1 MNPVNT
7 ASLAPAQMA
16 RALPDVSGLTDV
28 ADAADTGRFSG
39 AAGVQIDRLSVRFGT
54 RTVLDDLSLTIRR
67 GELLTVLGRSGCG
80 KTTLLRFI
88 AGFIE
93 ADALAGS
100 LTVAG
105 RDLTHVPP
113 HQRNLGLLFQSY
125 ALFPHLSVF
134 ENVAFGLKARRVPAR
149 DIARRVADALKLVQL
164 GDAGHVMPAQLSG
177 GMQQRVALA
186 RALVIEPDVLLLD
199 EPLSALDANL
209 RASVRSELK
218 ALHERLPD
226 LTIVCVTHDQ
236 DDALVLSDRTL
247 LMRDGHI
254 AQLGTP
260 QQLYDTPNDA
270 YVARYLGAANLLPPS
285 VAFPVGDA
293 RYSVRDKLACLRPE
307 SLRIVPLGEGNL
319 HGTIESVEWYGSVLS
334 VPVLLDAMPKEPVLV
349 TMQRGHGMT
358 PEKGMRVSLR
368 YEADD
373 VVLINP

>member
-1 MNPVNT
+1 MRTVNT
-7 ASLAPAQMA
+7 LTLAPAV
-16 RALPDVSGLTDV
+16 RE
-28 ADAADTGRFSG
+28 AAAVNSNQHTHG
-39 AAGVQIDRLSVRFGT
+39 GVRIDRLSVRFGT
-54 RTVLDDLSLTIRR
+54 RTVLDDLSLTIER

-93 ADALAGS
+93 ADGLAGT

-113 HQRNLGLLFQSY
+113 FKRNLGLLFQSY
-125 ALFPHLSVF
+125 ALFPHLSVYD
-134 ENVAFGLKARRVPAR
+134 NVAFGLRARRLKAGE
-149 DIARRVADALKLVQL
+149 IARRVADALKLVQL

-209 RASVRSELK
+209 RASVRTELK
-218 ALHERLPD
+218 ALHERLPN

-247 LMRDGHI
+247 LMRDGRI

-260 QQLYDTPNDA
+260 RELYDNPKDA
-270 YVARYLGAANLLPPS
+270 FVARYLGAANLLPPS
-285 VAFPVGDA
+285 IMFPIGDPRHDDRDHVACV
-293 RYSVRDKLACLRPE
+293 RPE
-307 SLRIVPLGEGNL
+307 CLSIVPLGDAQL
-319 HGTIESVEWYGSVLS
+319 HGTIASVEWYGAALSASVM
-334 VPVLLDAMPKEPVLV
+334 LDALPDQPVLV
-349 TMQRGHGMT
+349 TMQRAHGPM
-358 PEKGMRVSLR
+358 PVKGARVSLR
-368 YEADD
+368 HEVDD
-373 VVLINP
+373 VVLISE

>member
-1 MNPVNT
+1 V
-7 ASLAPAQMA
+7 S
-16 RALPDVSGLTDV
+16 ALPQVQHASD
-28 ADAADTGRFSG
+28 
-39 AAGVQIDRLSVRFGT
+39 GVHVDRLTVRFGT
-54 RTVLDDLSLTIRR
+54 RTVLNDLTLTIRR
-67 GELLTVLGRSGCG
+67 GEFLTVLGRSGCG

-88 AGFIE
+88 AGFIK
-93 ADALAGS
+93 ADGLAGN

-134 ENVAFGLKARRVPAR
+134 DNVAFGLRARKLKSNE
-149 DIARRVADALKLVQL
+149 IARRVADALKLVQL
-164 GDAGHVMPAQLSG
+164 SESGHVMPAQLSG

-218 ALHERLPD
+218 ALHERLPN

-247 LMRDGHI
+247 LMRDGRI

-260 QQLYDTPNDA
+260 RELYDTPNDGF
-270 YVARYLGAANLLPPS
+270 VARYLGAANLLPPRI
-285 VAFPVGDA
+285 VYPVGDP
-293 RYSVRDKLACLRPE
+293 RHEERERLACIRPE
-307 SLRIVPLGEGNL
+307 RFTVVPLGEGPL
-319 HGTIESVEWYGSVLS
+319 HGTVTSIEWYGASLSISVT
-334 VPVLLDAMPKEPVLV
+334 LDAMPNEPVLV
-349 TMQRGHGMT
+349 TAQRGHHRM
-358 PEKGMRVSLR
+358 PDKGARVSLR
-368 YEADD
+368 FEADD
-373 VVLINP
+373 VVLVRP

>member
-1 MNPVNT
+1 VNT
-7 ASLAPAQMA
+7 LALAPVV
-16 RALPDVSGLTDV
+16 REDG
-28 ADAADTGRFSG
+28 AASRTHG
-39 AAGVQIDRLSVRFGT
+39 AAGVHIDRLTVRFDT
-54 RTVLDDLSLTIRR
+54 RTVLDDLSLTIQR
-67 GELLTVLGRSGCG
+67 GELLTVLGKSGCG

-88 AGFIE
+88 AGFVA
-93 ADALAGS
+93 ADGLAGT

-105 RDLTHVPP
+105 RDLTHVAP

-134 ENVAFGLKARRVPAR
+134 ENVAFGLRARRLKAGE
-149 DIARRVADALKLVQL
+149 IARRVADALKLVQL

-218 ALHERLPD
+218 ALHERLPN

-247 LMRDGHI
+247 LMRDGRI

-260 QQLYDTPNDA
+260 RELYDAPVDGF
-270 YVARYLGAANLLPPS
+270 VARYLGAANLLPPR
-285 VAFPVGDA
+285 VVFPVGDA
-293 RYSVRDKLACLRPE
+293 RHAERERVACVRPE
-307 SLRIVPLGEGNL
+307 RLAIVPLGAGAL
-319 HGTIESVEWYGSVLS
+319 HGAIASVEWYGAVLS
-334 VPVLLDAMPKEPVLV
+334 VSVALDAYPEEPVLV
-349 TMQRGHGMT
+349 TMQRHHAAM
-358 PEKGMRVSLR
+358 PEKGSRVSLR

-373 VVLINP
+373 VVLVRP

>member
-7 ASLAPAQMA
+7 ASLADPG
-16 RALPDVSGLTDV
+16 ALGASPDALGAVRS
-28 ADAADTGRFSG
+28 DAPG
-39 AAGVQIDRLSVRFGT
+39 GVQIDHLTVRFGS
-54 RTVLDDLSLTIRR
+54 RTVLDDLSLTIQR

-93 ADALAGS
+93 ADGLSGT

-105 RDLTHVPP
+105 HDLTHVSP
-113 HQRNLGLLFQSY
+113 HKRNLGLLFQSY

-134 ENVAFGLKARRVPAR
+134 ENVAFGLRARRISAK
-149 DIARRVADALKLVQL
+149 DITRRVADALKLVQL

-218 ALHERLPD
+218 ALHERLPH

-247 LMRDGHI
+247 LMRDGRI

-260 QQLYDTPNDA
+260 QQLYDAPADA
-270 YVARYLGAANLLPPS
+270 FVARYLGAANLLPPQ
-285 VAFPVGDA
+285 VAFSMDDA
-293 RYSVRDKLACLRPE
+293 RYNERERVACLRPE
-307 SLRIVPLGEGNL
+307 ALRIVPLGEGHL
-319 HGTIESVEWYGSVLS
+319 HGAIASVEWYGAVLS
-334 VPVLLDAMPKEPVLV
+334 VSVMLDAMPNEPVLV
-349 TMQRGHGMT
+349 TMQRGHGMM
-358 PEKGMRVSLR
+358 PEKGARVSLR

-373 VVLINP
+373 VVLIKP

>member
-1 MNPVNT
+1 MNT

-16 RALPDVSGLTDV
+16 RALPDVSGLTDAAEA
-28 ADAADTGRFSG
+28 ADAVQSGG
-39 AAGVQIDRLSVRFGT
+39 AAGVQIDRLSVRFGA

-247 LMRDGHI
+247 LMRDGRI

-293 RYSVRDKLACLRPE
+293 RYGVRDKLACLRPE
-307 SLRIVPLGEGNL
+307 SLRIVPLGEGGL

-334 VPVLLDAMPKEPVLV
+334 VPVLLDAMPNEPVLV

-368 YEADD
+368 YEVDD

>member
-1 MNPVNT
+1 MNT
-7 ASLAPAQMA
+7 ASLAQAGAPGAPSDALGEA
-16 RALPDVSGLTDV
+16 RSGTP
-28 ADAADTGRFSG
+28 G
-39 AAGVQIDRLSVRFGT
+39 GVQIEHLTVRFGT
-54 RTVLDDLSLTIRR
+54 RTVLDDLSLTIER

-93 ADALAGS
+93 ADGLAGT

-105 RDLTHVPP
+105 HDLTHVPP
-113 HQRNLGLLFQSY
+113 HKRNLGLLFQSY

-134 ENVAFGLKARRVPAR
+134 ENVAFGLRARRASAKE
-149 DIARRVADALKLVQL
+149 IARRVADALKLVQL
-164 GDAGHVMPAQLSG
+164 GDSGHVMPAQLSG

-218 ALHERLPD
+218 SLHERLPN

-247 LMRDGHI
+247 LMRDGRI

-260 QQLYDTPNDA
+260 QQLYDAPNDA
-270 YVARYLGAANLLPPS
+270 FVARYLGAANLLPPQ
-285 VAFPVGDA
+285 VAFPIGDV
-293 RYSVRDKLACLRPE
+293 RYNERDRVACLRPE
-307 SLRIVPLGEGNL
+307 SMRIVPLGEGQL
-319 HGTIESVEWYGSVLS
+319 HGTIASVEWYGAVLS
-334 VPVLLDAMPKEPVLV
+334 VSVALDAMPNEPVLV
-349 TMQRGHGMT
+349 TMQRGHGLM
-358 PEKGMRVSLR
+358 PEKGARISLR

>member
-1 MNPVNT
+1 MRTVNT
-7 ASLAPAQMA
+7 LTLSPETREAAAGHAEPGAP
-16 RALPDVSGLTDV
+16 G
-28 ADAADTGRFSG
+28 
-39 AAGVQIDRLSVRFGT
+39 GVQISGLSVRFGT
-54 RTVLDDLSLTIRR
+54 RTVLDDLSLTIER

-88 AGFIE
+88 AGFVA
-93 ADALAGS
+93 ADGLAGTLS
-100 LTVAG
+100 VAG
-105 RDLTHVPP
+105 RDLTDVPP

-134 ENVAFGLKARRVPAR
+134 DNVAFGLRARKLKAGEV
-149 DIARRVADALKLVQL
+149 ARRVADALKLVQL
-164 GDAGHVMPAQLSG
+164 ADAGHVMPAQLSG

-218 ALHERLPD
+218 ALHERLPN

-247 LMRDGHI
+247 LMREGQI

-260 QQLYDTPNDA
+260 QELYDTPNDA
-270 YVARYLGAANLLPPS
+270 FVARYLGAANLLPAH
-285 VAFPVGDA
+285 VAFPLGDA
-293 RYSVRDKLACLRPE
+293 RHKERERVACLRPE
-307 SLRIVPLGEGNL
+307 ALRIVPLGEGQL
-319 HGTIESVEWYGSVLS
+319 HGMISSVGWYGAVLS
-334 VPVLLDAMPKEPVLV
+334 VSVVLDAMPSEPVLV
-349 TMQRGHGMT
+349 TMQRGHGMS
-358 PEKGMRVSLR
+358 PEKGARISLR

>member
-1 MNPVNT
+1 MDPVNT
-7 ASLAPAQMA
+7 VTTLA
-16 RALPDVSGLTDV
+16 G
-28 ADAADTGRFSG
+28 SG
-39 AAGVQIDRLSVRFGT
+39 ALDATPRAQGVAQAGAPGGVQIEHLTVRFGS
-54 RTVLDDLSLTIRR
+54 RTVLDDLSLTIER

-93 ADALAGS
+93 ADGLAGT

-113 HQRNLGLLFQSY
+113 HKRNLGLLFQSY

-134 ENVAFGLKARRVPAR
+134 ENVAFGLRARRISTKE
-149 DIARRVADALKLVQL
+149 IARRVADALKLVQL
-164 GDAGHVMPAQLSG
+164 GDSGHVMPAQLSG

-218 ALHERLPD
+218 ALHERLPN

-247 LMRDGHI
+247 LMREGQI

-260 QQLYDTPNDA
+260 QELYDKPNDA
-270 YVARYLGAANLLPPS
+270 FVARYLGAANLLPPS
-285 VAFPVGDA
+285 VAFALGDA
-293 RYSVRDKLACLRPE
+293 RYSERDRVACLRPE
-307 SLRIVPLGEGNL
+307 AMRIVPLGEGQL
-319 HGTIESVEWYGSVLS
+319 HGTISTVEWYGSVLA
-334 VPVLLDAMPKEPVLV
+334 VQVALDAMPNEPVQV
-349 TMQRGHGMT
+349 SMQRGTGMT
-358 PEKGMRVSLR
+358 PEKGARISLR

-373 VVLINP
+373 VVLIQP

>member
-1 MNPVNT
+1 MTT
-7 ASLAPAQMA
+7 ASLAHPG
-16 RALPDVSGLTDV
+16 AL
-28 ADAADTGRFSG
+28 G
-39 AAGVQIDRLSVRFGT
+39 AARDAREDALTGTPDGVHIEHLTVRFGA
-54 RTVLDDLSLTIRR
+54 RTVLDDLSLTIER
-67 GELLTVLGRSGCG
+67 GELLTVLGKSGCG

-88 AGFIE
+88 AGFVE
-93 ADALAGS
+93 TEGLAGT

-113 HQRNLGLLFQSY
+113 HKRNLGLLFQSY

-134 ENVAFGLKARRVPAR
+134 ENVAFGLRARRVSSGEVS
-149 DIARRVADALKLVQL
+149 RRVADALKLVQL

-218 ALHERLPD
+218 SLHERLPN

-247 LMRDGHI
+247 LMREGRI

-260 QQLYDTPNDA
+260 QQLYDTPNDGF
-270 YVARYLGAANLLPPS
+270 VARYLGAANLLPPH
-285 VAFPVGDA
+285 VAFPLGDS
-293 RYSVRDKLACLRPE
+293 RYEVRDRVACIRPE
-307 SLRIVPLGEGNL
+307 RLRIVPLGEAAL
-319 HGTIESVEWYGSVLS
+319 HGVITSVEWYGSALS
-334 VPVLLDAMPKEPVLV
+334 VQVALDAMPNEPVLIA
-349 TMQRGHGMT
+349 TQRGLGMT
-358 PEKGMRVSLR
+358 PEKGARISLH

-373 VVLINP
+373 VVLIQP

>member
-1 MNPVNT
+1 MTT
-7 ASLAPAQMA
+7 ASLAHPGALGA
-16 RALPDVSGLTDV
+16 EPDARERALPGTPDGVHIEHLT
-28 ADAADTGRFSG
+28 
-39 AAGVQIDRLSVRFGT
+39 VRFGA
-54 RTVLDDLSLTIRR
+54 RTVLDDLSLTIER
-67 GELLTVLGRSGCG
+67 GELLTVLGKSGCG

-88 AGFIE
+88 AGFVE
-93 ADALAGS
+93 SEGLAGT

-113 HQRNLGLLFQSY
+113 HRRNLGLLFQSY

-134 ENVAFGLKARRVPAR
+134 DNVAFGLRARRVSSAEVS
-149 DIARRVADALKLVQL
+149 RRVADALKLVQL

-218 ALHERLPD
+218 SLHERLPN

-247 LMRDGHI
+247 LMREGRI

-260 QQLYDTPNDA
+260 QQLYDAPHDGF
-270 YVARYLGAANLLPPS
+270 VARYLGAANLLPPS
-285 VAFPVGDA
+285 VVFPLGDA
-293 RYSVRDKLACLRPE
+293 RHDVRDKVACVRPE
-307 SLRIVPLGEGNL
+307 RLRIVPLGEGAL
-319 HGTIESVEWYGSVLS
+319 HGVIASVEWYGAALS
-334 VPVLLDAMPKEPVLV
+334 VSVVLDAAPDEPVLV
-349 TMQRGHGMT
+349 TTQRGLGMA
-358 PEKGMRVSLR
+358 PEKGARISLH

-373 VVLINP
+373 VVLIQP